1 MAWRRKKTPAQKPR
15 AQLPI
20 QTAQGPQLVYHPDGS
35 IEERS
40 SAMGNS
46 LLLPST
52 PARSRG
58 VPLGDH
64 YPGWLALWR
73 KRHLGH

>member
-20 QTAQGPQLVYHPDGS
+20 QTAQGPQLVYHADGS
-35 IEERS
+35 IEECS

-46 LLLPST
+46 VLIPAA
-52 PARSRG
+52 PARRG

-64 YPGWLALWR
+64 CPGWLALWR
-73 KRHLGH
+73 KRHLG